1 MLLDLRTVRLK
12 QLVTV
17 KQAADE
23 LSVARQ
29 TVHYMVR
36 RGALSAVRLGRSVLI
51 TRESLDAMRNTHR
64 YGGRDES

>member
-29 TVHYMVR
+29 TETRFRLAAGVKGMTNCNRASPATVR
-36 RGALSAVRLGRSVLI
+36 AL
-51 TRESLDAMRNTHR
+51 
-64 YGGRDES
+64 